1 MKETDVVEA
10 LNAITNFI
18 EGYCDELDEEDLHQL
33 KMAETVLYK
42 CYEGIQNEWLLKVFK
57 Q

>member
-33 KMAETVLYK
+33 KMAEAVLYK
-42 CYEGIQNEWLLKVFK
+42 CYEGIQNEWLLKVSK